1 MPGGGLG
8 FMNILL
14 YLIPVLAGVLNAV
27 HSGTNA
33 QLTKSFERPWW
44 AALFVCI
51 ISGVAILPGI
61 LVARESFPSLGSL
74 TRTPWWAWAGTVIA
88 AVPIIT
94 TLLFA
99 GRLGGAAYNGLVV
112 TATMVM
118 SVVLDQFGLLGFDVH
133 VANIWRIVGAVLMVA
148 GVSLL
153 CLF

>member
-1 MPGGGLG
+1 MLGDGLDV
-8 FMNILL
+8 MNILL

-33 QLTKSFERPWW
+33 QLTRSFERPWW
-44 AALFVCI
+44 AAFFVCV

-61 LVARESFPSLGSL
+61 LAARESFPSLGSL
-74 TRTPWWAWAGTVIA
+74 AKTPWWAWAGTVIA

-99 GRLGGAAYNGLVV
+99 GKLGGAAYNGLVV
-112 TATMVM
+112 TATMVA
-118 SVVLDQFGLLGFDVH
+118 SVVLDQFGWFGFNVH
-133 VANIWRIVGAVLMVA
+133 VAGLWRIVGSLLMIG
-148 GVSLL
+148 GVSLI